1 MGRVGGIAKGLK
13 YTAVRP
19 AKSLAA
25 LEWLSSPG
33 SQWLTDPKRPDMC
46 PIPEPL
52 EEAALQP

>member
-1 MGRVGGIAKGLK
+1 MAKGLK

-33 SQWLTDPKRPDMC
+33 SQWLTDPKRHHIC